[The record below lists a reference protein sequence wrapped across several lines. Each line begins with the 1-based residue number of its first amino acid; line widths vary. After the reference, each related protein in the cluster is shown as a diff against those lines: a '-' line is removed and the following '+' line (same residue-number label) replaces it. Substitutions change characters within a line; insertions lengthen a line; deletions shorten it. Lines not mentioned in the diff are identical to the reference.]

1 MGNTRWGVTGVR
13 HTSSRAGDLSE
24 YYAVTWLW
32 DQGYEV
38 FPNAGSQGMVDMIA
52 WNPKTQQTILI
63 DVKTEGE
70 KSKGHG
76 NHARTKRQKSKNVR
90 ILLYN
95 RETRKL
101 RFVEHKDA

>member
-1 MGNTRWGVTGVR
+1 MK

-52 WNPKTQQTILI
+52 WNPETQQTILI
-63 DVKTEGE
+63 DVKT
-70 KSKGHG
+70 
-76 NHARTKRQKSKNVR
+76 
-90 ILLYN
+90 
-95 RETRKL
+95 
-101 RFVEHKDA
+101 